1 MNKIPRERPR
11 GRALRADAAH
21 VAAGPAPVPAPSRS
35 CGVLQRSREPSRLPR
50 LPRSKGPGQAG
61 KQKPFR
67 AHRRLRGAT
76 TAQSLRGGGEPRQ
89 SATPHRGPCDRPRAA
104 SLSPPWAG
112 RGRGGGGARPGR
124 GMDERAGWPRALASD
139 RSRRFGAREDR
150 ARAAGT
156 RAKVLR
162 GAARGPRHRRC
173 CKSRGQHPRCSAR
186 CRQRSPA
193 VPAPPAPPTL
203 RGRPPPPAC
212 PSSARDGP
220 TQECQGRRRRQQQQ

>member
-11 GRALRADAAH
+11 GRAHRADAAH

-76 TAQSLRGGGEPRQ
+76 TAQSLRGAENRGRVLPLTEALVIGPGPRH
-89 SATPHRGPCDRPRAA
+89 SA
-104 SLSPPWAG
+104 L

-173 CKSRGQHPRCSAR
+173 CRSRGQHPRCSAR